1 MTLQRVDLD
10 RVARLLAGRDE
21 AMETD
26 VDPAERDDARELG
39 GRLRSVRRQRGLSL
53 ERVESSS
60 AQEFKAA
67 VLGAYERGERAISVA
82 RLRRLARFYGVP
94 VDYLLPEQ
102 ADASAPGT
110 ALLSRD
116 EASRERLVVDLQR
129 LLNVNGPNDAM
140 LQRYVRMIQ
149 LQRGDFN
156 GRVLTLRA
164 DDRRALACL
173 QGTPPEELPESPSE
187 RPEKTHSRGP
197 AGAALETHHRA
208 RPGRQ

>member
-1 MTLQRVDLD
+1 MTLQRVDMD
-10 RVARLLAGRDE
+10 RVARLLGRGAE

-26 VDPAERDDARELG
+26 VDAAESDDARELG
-39 GRLRSVRRQRGLSL
+39 ERLRIVRRQRALSL
-53 ERVESSS
+53 EQVESTS

-94 VDYLLPEQ
+94 VDYLLSEQ
-102 ADASAPGT
+102 ADASGPGT
-110 ALLSRD
+110 GLLARAQPSP
-116 EASRERLVVDLQR
+116 ERLVVDLQC
-129 LLNVNGPNDAM
+129 LQHLSSPQDEA

-164 DDRRALACL
+164 EDRRALACL
-173 QGTPPEELPESPSE
+173 LGTQPEELAE
-187 RPEKTHSRGP
+187 RLSHASSRGISAP
-197 AGAALETHHRA
+197 DV
-208 RPGRQ
+208 

>member
-10 RVARLLAGRDE
+10 RVARLLAGGDE
-21 AMETD
+21 AMETG

-53 ERVESSS
+53 EQVESSS

-110 ALLSRD
+110 ALLSRA

-129 LLNVNGPNDAM
+129 LRNLNGPNDET
-140 LQRYVRMIQ
+140 LHRYVRMIQ

-164 DDRRALACL
+164 EDRRALACL
-173 QGTPPEELPESPSE
+173 HGTPP
-187 RPEKTHSRGP
+187 
-197 AGAALETHHRA
+197 
-208 RPGRQ
+208 GRRQ

>member
-10 RVARLLAGRDE
+10 RVALLLARRAD
-21 AMETD
+21 ATETS
-26 VDPAERDDARELG
+26 VETAERDDARELG
-39 GRLRSVRRQRGLSL
+39 RRLRIVRRQRGLSL
-53 ERVESSS
+53 EQVESTS

-94 VDYLLPEQ
+94 VDYLLSEQ

-110 ALLSRD
+110 GLLARAQS
-116 EASRERLVVDLQR
+116 SLERLVVDLRR
-129 LLNVNGPNDAM
+129 LQHLSRPQDER

-173 QGTPPEELPESPSE
+173 FGTSEDIVESS
-187 RPEKTHSRGP
+187 SQ
-197 AGAALETHHRA
+197 AS
-208 RPGRQ
+208 

>member
-10 RVARLLAGRDE
+10 RVALLLGGGAE
-21 AMETD
+21 AAETG
-26 VDPAERDDARELG
+26 VDTAESDDARALG
-39 GRLRSVRRQRGLSL
+39 ERLRIVRRQRKLSL
-53 ERVESSS
+53 EQVESTS

-94 VDYLLPEQ
+94 VDYLLSEE
-102 ADASAPGT
+102 AHASGSATG
-110 ALLSRD
+110 LLARAQPSP
-116 EASRERLVVDLQR
+116 ERLVLDLRR
-129 LLNVNGPNDAM
+129 LQHLSGPQDEM

-164 DDRRALACL
+164 EDRRALACL
-173 QGTPPEELPESPSE
+173 LGTPPEDLAESLSHL
-187 RPEKTHSRGP
+187 R
-197 AGAALETHHRA
+197 
-208 RPGRQ
+208 

>member
-10 RVARLLAGRDE
+10 RVARLLAGGDE
-21 AMETD
+21 AMETG
-26 VDPAERDDARELG
+26 VEAAERDDARELG
-39 GRLRSVRRQRGLSL
+39 RRLRSVRRQRGLSL
-53 ERVESSS
+53 EQVESSS

-116 EASRERLVVDLQR
+116 EASGERLVVWARFMGVIQVR
-129 LLNVNGPNDAM
+129 RSGPVYD
-140 LQRYVRMIQ
+140 
-149 LQRGDFN
+149 GP
-156 GRVLTLRA
+156 
-164 DDRRALACL
+164 ALAGW
-173 QGTPPEELPESPSE
+173 QPERRRLMVLMAPWPKVRS
-187 RPEKTHSRGP
+187 
-197 AGAALETHHRA
+197 
-208 RPGRQ
+208 